1 MFNKLLASSLVA
13 VFTANAALAGDC
25 VTKERDSDF
34 NNVDVN
40 IKVKNDTDEV
50 ITVSIWKGTS
60 TEKKTLFSDEVSVPI
75 DGKEGKTDQNV
86 TDATFYFSAKRPGSD
101 TEALCSFWVSASYTS
116 NAMYGKDYYSNI
128 DDFECKSKGDFK
140 VSCDKGFDHNKY
152 RWNVTYSLE

>member
-1 MFNKLLASSLVA
+1 MFNKTLAASLVA
-13 VFTANAALAGDC
+13 VFTANAAFAGDC
-25 VTKERDSDF
+25 VTKERKSDAKD
-34 NNVDVN
+34 VDVN
-40 IKVKNDTDEV
+40 IKVKNDTDEI

-86 TDATFYFSAKRPGSD
+86 TNATFYFSAKRPGSD
-101 TEALCSFWVSASYTS
+101 TEAQCSFWVNESHTTTS
-116 NAMYGKDYYSNI
+116 VFGKDTFSNI

-140 VSCDKGFDHNKY
+140 VSCDKGFDQNKY